1 MFTYVPYTLQEYMVS
16 DGNQLEYGD
25 FFAIL
30 FIHILDD
37 QNHVSIFGQVKDRN
51 LWIFDGESFHS

>member
-1 MFTYVPYTLQEYMVS
+1 MVS

-51 LWIFDGESFHS
+51 LWIFDGQSFHS